1 MKTIVLLM
9 ALAMS
14 TNVMAFGDVESKSSS
29 GATAKAGAMAGAS
42 SRSSSH
48 QAQGQ
53 GQGQGQLQGQAMRGN
68 DVTVQDSSRYEATD
82 GRDWAPSVG
91 APGLTTGICMGS
103 ISAGGSGAG
112 FGLSFGST
120 VADKECQVR
129 YNSIR
134 LAQVG
139 QDAAATVILCQVVSM
154 RIALKQTGYECPTV
168 KHDDEV
174 GVAGEPNEFP
184 STTYQSQSI
193 IGGGMYS
200 H

>member
-1 MKTIVLLM
+1 M
-9 ALAMS
+9 
-14 TNVMAFGDVESKSSS
+14 
-29 GATAKAGAMAGAS
+29 
-42 SRSSSH
+42 
-48 QAQGQ
+48 
-53 GQGQGQLQGQAMRGN
+53 
-68 DVTVQDSSRYEATD
+68 
-82 GRDWAPSVG
+82 G
-91 APGLTTGICMGS
+91 APNLTTGICMGS
-103 ISAGGSGAG
+103 VSAGGSGAG
-112 FGLSFGST
+112 FGLSFGTT